1 MVSTEVEFTEE
12 QMKKLRKRSAATGK
26 SISELVRFGV
36 DFYLSSRN
44 DADTRAIRE
53 RAKNAAGRFASG
65 GPHDVAENH
74 DKYLA
79 EAFHDW

>member
-1 MVSTEVEFTEE
+1 MVATQVEFSEE
-12 QMKKLRKRSAATGK
+12 QMARLRKVSQETGK
-26 SISELVRFGV
+26 SISELVRLGV
-36 DFYLSSRN
+36 DFYLS
-44 DADTRAIRE
+44 TRKDVRE

-65 GPHDVAENH
+65 GPNDVAENH

>member
-12 QMKKLRKRSAATGK
+12 QMEKLRRVSAKTGK

-44 DADTRAIRE
+44 DADMRAIRE
-53 RAKNAAGRFASG
+53 RAINAAGKFASG
-65 GPHDVAENH
+65 GPNNVSERVD
-74 DKYLA
+74 DYLD
-79 EAFHDW
+79 EAFGER

>member
-1 MVSTEVEFTEE
+1 MVSTEVELTEE
-12 QMKKLRKRSAATGK
+12 QMARLRKVSEETGK
-26 SISELVRFGV
+26 SMSELVRLGV
-36 DFYLSSRN
+36 DFYLSSRK
-44 DADTRAIRE
+44 DVRE

-65 GPHDVAENH
+65 PDGPHDVSENH